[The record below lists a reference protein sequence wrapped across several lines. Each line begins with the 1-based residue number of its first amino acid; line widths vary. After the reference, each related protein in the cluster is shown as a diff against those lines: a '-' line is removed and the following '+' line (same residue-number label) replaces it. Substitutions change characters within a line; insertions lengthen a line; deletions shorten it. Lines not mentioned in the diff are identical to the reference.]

1 MRLFRKYEFYIS
13 EASRE
18 DYLTLAKIH
27 DGGFDVSW
35 SEDEMVATLAAKG
48 TVCYVAN
55 IQGKGN
61 QGPKGFIILRTL
73 AGQSEVLTIATDP
86 DFRKLGIA
94 RALLEHT
101 IRQLQSERIG
111 QLFLEVSEQNQPALN
126 LYKSLAFKQVGERK
140 AYYRPRPTIE
150 AAKQAG
156 ETGPGAPESVP
167 EGANG
172 GANALVM
179 QLELR

>member
-18 DYLTLAKIH
+18 DFLTLANIH

-35 SEDEMVATLAAKG
+35 SEDEMVATLATKG
-48 TVCYVAN
+48 TICFVAK
-55 IQGKGN
+55 IQGQGSL
-61 QGPKGFIILRTL
+61 GPKGFIILRTL

-86 DFRKLGIA
+86 DFRKLGIG
-94 RALLEHT
+94 RALLEHA

-111 QLFLEVSEQNQPALN
+111 QLFLEVSEENQPALN
-126 LYKSLAFKQVGERK
+126 LYQSLNFKQVGERK
-140 AYYRPRPTIE
+140 AYYRPSP
-150 AAKQAG
+150 AKQ
-156 ETGPGAPESVP
+156 GAKQQGKIE
-167 EGANG
+167 EGVNG